1 MSANAAAVVATTGGT
16 AVVGAAT
23 FQLLGVQVPTFS
35 FLMAVTMSVLVRL
48 WVNRKSAKTHISLAD
63 NLLLSSISMILS
75 VGVVVEYQLS
85 FFWACMVSAGIAFSG
100 EAVLVTLSDQI
111 LGIIKDSFQIL
122 KNKMGMGK
130 SNGAQEAPETPAEKP
145 DEEEAPQTTPEAS
158 SS

>member
-1 MSANAAAVVATTGGT
+1 MSANGVAVTTTTGGS
-16 AVVGAAT
+16 AVLGAAT

-35 FLMAVTMSVLVRL
+35 FVMAVTMSVLVRL

-63 NLLLSSISMILS
+63 NLLLSSISVILS

-111 LGIIKDSFQIL
+111 LGIIKDSFSIL
-122 KNKMGMGK
+122 KKKMGISK
-130 SNGAQEAPETPAEKP
+130 SDTSETPSDAQDDSKST
-145 DEEEAPQTTPEAS
+145 DDASDTKEE
-158 SS
+158 